1 MPLAIEPLE
10 VDDAYDDER
19 IAYRQSRVR
28 LDYYHYHRWSAPPGV
43 LVANAL
49 ERSLERSGRFR
60 AVVRDQAGVRRVRGG
75 RGRGHGGVDGAQK
88 QLGGRHAHPLHLRDS
103 DTGEVIWS
111 ADLEERE
118 PLRAQTPEGLARA
131 LSAATTR
138 LAARIAPQLAATAQ
152 RRPPRVADS
161 ARERRRWPDTPPA
174 VTAARAAK
182 PAYGHIHRRH
192 TPCSR
197 S

>member
-1 MPLAIEPLE
+1 MKETLVFLVSWWLTSACGGSMPETRYYDLAAPAARPATAGDVTLAIEPLE

-60 AVVRDQAGVRRVRGG
+60 AVVRDQAGVRLV
-75 RGRGHGGVDGAQK
+75 
-88 QLGGRHAHPLHLRDS
+88 LGGRVVAIEEVDVSKKRWVGRIALELHLRDA
-103 DTGEVIWS
+103 DTGEIIWS

-118 PLRAQTPEGLARA
+118 PLRDQSPEGLARA

-138 LAARIAPQLAATAQ
+138 LAGRIAPQLAATAQ
-152 RRPPRVADS
+152 R
-161 ARERRRWPDTPPA
+161 
-174 VTAARAAK
+174 
-182 PAYGHIHRRH
+182 
-192 TPCSR
+192 
-197 S
+197 

>member
-1 MPLAIEPLE
+1 MKKIWLVLLLSWWPTACGGAVPDTRYYELAAPAARPAAAGDVTLAIEPLE

-60 AVVRDQAGVRRVRGG
+60 AVVRDQAGVRRV
-75 RGRGHGGVDGAQK
+75 
-88 QLGGRHAHPLHLRDS
+88 LGGRVGAHEEVDVSKKQWVGRIALELHLRDS

-152 RRPPRVADS
+152 R
-161 ARERRRWPDTPPA
+161 
-174 VTAARAAK
+174 
-182 PAYGHIHRRH
+182 
-192 TPCSR
+192 
-197 S
+197 